1 MCSQF
6 TQRFKPGELLETLG
20 MIKDLGILAG
30 PGTVMPHME
39 ALAIVSK
46 DGILQAEQM
55 QFGLVPRWSKEPKV
69 KFATHNA
76 RLETIS
82 EKASFKDA
90 YLKRH
95 CIVPMTSFTEPIY
108 ENILAGNMV
117 AFSAQLPLF
126 AASIWEEWT
135 DKKSGEVITSF
146 SVITSDPIPLVRHT
160 GHDRS
165 PVFLEP
171 KNALTWLQ
179 PTGTTSEEFSNF
191 LLNSRFEPSLTTSID
206 RPMRPDW
213 EKRRK

>member
-55 QFGLVPRWSKEPKV
+55 QFGLLPRWSKEPKI

-76 RLETIS
+76 RLETIAD
-82 EKASFKDA
+82 KASFKDA

-108 ENILAGNMV
+108 ENDMAGNMV
-117 AFSAQLPLF
+117 AFTAQLPLF
-126 AASIWEEWT
+126 SASIWEEWT

-146 SVITSDPIPLVRHT
+146 SVITSEPLALVRRT

-165 PVFLEP
+165 PVFLEA
-171 KNALTWLQ
+171 KNALSWLQ
-179 PTGTTSEEFSNF
+179 PTGSSPEEFSSF
-191 LLNSRFEPSLTTSID
+191 LLKARFEPSITTSID
-206 RPMRPDW
+206 RPMRPGW

>member
-30 PGTVMPHME
+30 PQAIMPHMS

-46 DGILQAEQM
+46 DGTLCAEQM
-55 QFGLVPRWSKEPKV
+55 QFGLLPRWSKEPKV
-69 KFATHNA
+69 KFATFNA

-90 YLKRH
+90 FLKRH

-117 AFSAQLPLF
+117 AFQAQLPLF

-146 SVITSDPIPLVRHT
+146 SVITSEPLALVQKT

-171 KNALTWLQ
+171 KNAMAWLQ
-179 PTGTTSEEFSNF
+179 PTGTTNEEFSSF